1 MEFVNVFFFKVV
13 LVKLIV
19 INSIYAFENIEI
31 GASSFVSAGMNLK
44 IYEGLTEYVSKKLS
58 NQTEL
63 IFRKR
68 YKDIN
73 DLTQDHNLDIAF
85 VCTGVYELLNINN
98 MLAAPQVVGRISYN
112 SV

>member
-1 MEFVNVFFFKVV
+1 M

-31 GASSFVSAGMNLK
+31 GISSFVSIGVNLK
-44 IYEGLTEYVSKKLS
+44 MYEGLTYYVSKKLS
-58 NQTEL
+58 NQTKL

-73 DLTQDHNLDIAF
+73 NLTQNHNLDIAF
-85 VCTGVYELLNINN
+85 ECTRVYELLNKNINN
-98 MLAAPQVVGRISYN
+98 MLAAPQVDGRISYN
-112 SV
+112 FRTLMN